1 MNIKNIK
8 YVAAAMLLGVSMTSC
23 DDFLDRPVED
33 NYNTENYYTDDASC
47 IRGVNYL
54 YNSPWYDFQR
64 GFIKIGEVM
73 SGNMFWGSSPYL
85 NFSVN
90 GTDQDL
96 VNMSYSLW
104 AVIGHSNTVYYSIK
118 ESTASQSVKNQC
130 MGECLA
136 WKAMAYFFLVRTFGD
151 VPIIHNNSDNLAS
164 GDYNSVSKVQKA
176 DVYEY
181 ILMTLEKA
189 MELLPKTKSTT
200 GRIDYYCAEGLYAK
214 VLLTAA
220 GVSGSLD
227 NTYLQKASAASL
239 DVIQNSGRSLMA
251 NYEDIFRG
259 SNNVSDE
266 SLFAWRWTVGAH
278 WTCQNTQQSDLM
290 PEGFDEYGDCWGGWG
305 GPSTD
310 LQLAFGY
317 ISEEYDEDGVFTNVV
332 LENPKNRLDI
342 DVRRKATMM
351 GPGDIY
357 SYFWRDKDL
366 GNGKKGFDILK
377 FYFDKEYN
385 AAATGEF
392 QGPCGVQNVKHAYG
406 DDADHVAE
414 CGMSAARM
422 SYAVATHILRL
433 ADVYLVHAEAEVL
446 QGKANSTTAL
456 SAFNAVRGRAI
467 PSAVDKTSLTFDD
480 IWKERRL
487 ELAGE
492 GDRWYDFVR
501 RAYYDVNSCIAE
513 LKAQRRNQ
521 IWGCSSVYKVYF
533 ESDGATWETSAI
545 TYDRTTPIPN
555 VTASSFTLP
564 YPTEDVALN
573 PNLGSNVDPIHV
585 DVRATYSY

>member
-1 MNIKNIK
+1 
-8 YVAAAMLLGVSMTSC
+8 MLLTLGMNSC
-23 DDFLDRPVED
+23 GDFLDRPVED
-33 NYNTENYYTDDASC
+33 SYNTENYYTDDASC
-47 IRGVNYL
+47 VRGVNYL

-73 SGNMFWGSSPYL
+73 SGNMYWGASPYM
-85 NFSVN
+85 NFSLN

-96 VNMSYSLW
+96 ANMSYSLW
-104 AVIGHSNTVYYSIK
+104 AEIGHSNTVYNSIK
-118 ESTASQSVKNQC
+118 GAACTESVKNQC

-136 WKAMAYFFLVRTFGD
+136 WKAMAYFYLVRTFGD
-151 VPIIHNNSDNLAS
+151 VPIVHDNSVNIAA
-164 GDYNSVSKVQKA
+164 GDYNDLHKVQKA

-189 MELLPKTKSTT
+189 MELLPREKSTT

-220 GVSGSLD
+220 GVTGSLNSD
-227 NTYLQKASAASL
+227 YLQRASAASL
-239 DVIQNSGRSLMA
+239 DVIQNSGRKLME

-266 SLFAWRWTVGAH
+266 SLIAWRWTNGAQ
-278 WTCQNTQQSDLM
+278 WTSQNTLQSDLM
-290 PEGFDEYGDCWGGWG
+290 PDGFDENGDCWGGWG
-305 GPSTD
+305 GPSAD
-310 LQLAFGY
+310 LQDAFGY
-317 ISEEYDEDGVFTNVV
+317 DVT
-332 LENPKNRLDI
+332 ENPSKRIDT

-351 GPGDIY
+351 GAGDVY

-366 GNGKKGFDILK
+366 GNGKTGFDILK
-377 FYFDKEYN
+377 FYYDKSYN
-385 AAATGEF
+385 PAATGEF

-406 DDADHVAE
+406 DNFDHQAE
-414 CGMSAARM
+414 MNASAGRM
-422 SYAVATHILRL
+422 AYNLATHILRL

-446 QGKANSTTAL
+446 QGKTTSRTAL
-456 SAFNAVRGRAI
+456 DAFNAVRGRAI
-467 PSAVDKTSLTFDD
+467 ASAVPKTTLTFDD

-501 RAYYDVNSCIAE
+501 RAYYDVNSCINE
-513 LKAQRRNQ
+513 LKAQRRNA
-521 IWGCSSVYKVYF
+521 IWNCSSVYKVWF
-533 ESDGATWETSAI
+533 ESGYVTWDPTDI
-545 TYDRTTPIPN
+545 QYDEETPIPN
-555 VTASSFTLP
+555 VTANSFVLP

-573 PNLGSNVDPIHV
+573 PNLGSNVEPDHV

>member
-1 MNIKNIK
+1 
-8 YVAAAMLLGVSMTSC
+8 MLLTVGMNSC
-23 DDFLDRPVED
+23 GDFLDRPVED
-33 NYNTENYYTDDASC
+33 SYNTENYYTDDASC
-47 IRGVNYL
+47 VRGVNYL

-73 SGNMFWGSSPYL
+73 SGNMYWGASPYM
-85 NFSVN
+85 NFSLN

-104 AVIGHSNTVYYSIK
+104 AEIGHSNTVYNSIK
-118 ESTASQSVKNQC
+118 GAACTESVKNQC

-136 WKAMAYFFLVRTFGD
+136 WKAMAYFYLVRTFGD
-151 VPIIHNNSDNLAS
+151 VPIVHDNSVNIAA
-164 GDYNSVSKVQKA
+164 GDYNDLHKVQKA

-189 MELLPKTKSTT
+189 MELLPREKSTT

-220 GVSGSLD
+220 GVTGSLNSD
-227 NTYLQKASAASL
+227 YLQRASAASL
-239 DVIQNSGRSLMA
+239 DVIQNSGRKLME

-266 SLFAWRWTVGAH
+266 SLIAWRWTNGAQ
-278 WTCQNTQQSDLM
+278 WTSQNTLQSDLM
-290 PEGFDEYGDCWGGWG
+290 PDGFDENGDCWGGWG
-305 GPSTD
+305 GPSAD
-310 LQLAFGY
+310 LQDAFGY
-317 ISEEYDEDGVFTNVV
+317 DVT
-332 LENPKNRLDI
+332 ENPSKRIDT

-351 GPGDIY
+351 GAGDVY

-366 GNGKKGFDILK
+366 GNGKTGFDILK
-377 FYFDKEYN
+377 FYYDKSYN
-385 AAATGEF
+385 PAATGEF

-406 DDADHVAE
+406 DNFDHQAE
-414 CGMSAARM
+414 MNASAGRM
-422 SYAVATHILRL
+422 AYNLATHILRL

-446 QGKANSTTAL
+446 QGKTTSRTAL
-456 SAFNAVRGRAI
+456 DAFNAVRGRAI
-467 PSAVDKTSLTFDD
+467 ASAVPKTTLTFDD

-501 RAYYDVNSCIAE
+501 RAYYDVNSCINE
-513 LKAQRRNQ
+513 LKAQRRNA
-521 IWGCSSVYKVYF
+521 IWNCSSVYKVWF
-533 ESDGATWETSAI
+533 ESGYVTWDPTDI
-545 TYDRTTPIPN
+545 QYDEETPIPN
-555 VTASSFTLP
+555 VTANSFVLP

-573 PNLGSNVDPIHV
+573 PNLGSNVEPDHV